1 MSPDIDP
8 QILASFVAAMSSF
21 MGQMLGLPLSEWQV
35 SYGSDSTLVVERGEW
50 VFGVLVVS
58 RATDELRS
66 KLRQIV
72 REFET
77 TFATLKG
84 VDGLS
89 SDIFSEFDHYVR
101 RVFLDDRLSER
112 SVIVEKQSTDVN
124 RLGYDS
130 PMKKFLA
137 LKLLIAGQPGM
148 TLKELATFNRVETSF
163 VLDVFSRAVWTGQVR
178 LAFVPD
184 VDDLLFPTES
194 TLEYLFSSSNPLGL
208 SSSTLTALGLM
219 DGRLTLTEVIQEVGS
234 SYADEVFLQLGNL
247 LRDGYLQKASAERIL
262 VFSME
267 CVLSSIL
274 RSFQSKH
281 ERTRSLK
288 LFKSARLAAS
298 TTHPWASRVELDSD
312 QMVRCRLSPSASPS
326 VLDAVYSSLEAILE
340 HLKNRLKR
348 YYSAGALEQLVEI
361 AVQSC
366 SKNWLRY
373 IRSSTL

>member
-163 VLDVFSRAVWTGQVR
+163 VLDVFSRAVWTGQVPPA
-178 LAFVPD
+178 LVPD
-184 VDDLLFPTES
+184 ADDL
-194 TLEYLFSSSNPLGL
+194 
-208 SSSTLTALGLM
+208 
-219 DGRLTLTEVIQEVGS
+219 
-234 SYADEVFLQLGNL
+234 
-247 LRDGYLQKASAERIL
+247 
-262 VFSME
+262 
-267 CVLSSIL
+267 
-274 RSFQSKH
+274 
-281 ERTRSLK
+281 
-288 LFKSARLAAS
+288 
-298 TTHPWASRVELDSD
+298 
-312 QMVRCRLSPSASPS
+312 
-326 VLDAVYSSLEAILE
+326 
-340 HLKNRLKR
+340 
-348 YYSAGALEQLVEI
+348 
-361 AVQSC
+361 
-366 SKNWLRY
+366 
-373 IRSSTL
+373 